1 MYSRESEERCM
12 ILEARNLPTGKN
24 DTAQQIDHR
33 NLAQVI
39 HKHFYA
45 YSKFF
50 ASRVDKISCDKGTCC
65 FPYKI
70 DDATQYNQ

>member
-1 MYSRESEERCM
+1 MYSRESEERYI

-39 HKHFYA
+39 HKHFHA
-45 YSKFF
+45 YCNFF
-50 ASRVDKISCDKGTCC
+50 ASRVDKFPAIKG
-65 FPYKI
+65 PVVSIIKK
-70 DDATQYNQ
+70 